1 MAARPIDRLA
11 RALVLALGGVLSGHA
26 EAGVTAYTTRL
37 AFDSALAALPG
48 LATVTENYDAH
59 APGTTIAD
67 GTSRGGLTYSYG
79 NAGNDL
85 AGSGVSIQV
94 STGFGTTSPANYLGT
109 SDGGIFQGGDDFTLS
124 FGPARALGMYFISND
139 PLFDGDI
146 TLGTGIVTAALA
158 TADEMAFALPDG
170 KVFFLGLIDDS
181 ASFSSAEI
189 RSSCAP
195 CGAFLFNID
204 DVVIAQ
210 QVPVPATLPLAVTA
224 LGLVGLQR
232 WRLRS
237 RHREDQGGARRRV
250 SAPAGPS
257 AAAPPWPGSP

>member
-1 MAARPIDRLA
+1 MTARPIDRLA
-11 RALVLALGGVLSGHA
+11 LSLALALGGVLSGHA
-26 EAGVTAYTTRL
+26 EAGVTAYTTRS

-48 LATVTENYDAH
+48 LATVTENYDAY

-67 GTSRGGLTYSYG
+67 GASLGGLTYTYG
-79 NAGNDL
+79 SSGNDL

-94 STGFGTTSPANYLGT
+94 STGFGTTSPANYVGT

-146 TLGTGIVTAALA
+146 TLSTGIVTAALV

-181 ASFSSAEI
+181 AAFGSAEI
-189 RSSCAP
+189 SSSCAP

-204 DVVIAQ
+204 DVVMARPAL
-210 QVPVPATLPLAVTA
+210 VPAPATLPLVLTA
-224 LGLVGLQR
+224 IGMAGLVAG
-232 WRLRS
+232 
-237 RHREDQGGARRRV
+237 RRRRPGPPG
-250 SAPAGPS
+250 AAG
-257 AAAPPWPGSP
+257 GELSP